1 MTTINLMP
9 RTDRNHHTMV
19 TEDNKIDRILHTQEI
34 TLKLGNKEI
43 TTMKTDQEAEVQDLA
58 TTAINQVT

>member
-1 MTTINLMP
+1 MTTINFMP
-9 RTDRNHHTMV
+9 RTDPNHHTTV

-34 TLKLGNKEI
+34 TLKLDNKEI

-58 TTAINQVT
+58 TTATNQVT

>member
-34 TLKLGNKEI
+34 TLKLDNKEI
-43 TTMKTDQEAEVQDLA
+43 ITMKIDHEAGVQDLA
-58 TTAINQVT
+58 TIAINQDT